1 MNLDTNDSP
10 NGFSSEEIALV
21 EWKGLNQVKM
31 LEDCSSKHA
40 QRALIKRI
48 WKGYQNDELEVVDE
62 CAFEGC

>member
-1 MNLDTNDSP
+1 
-10 NGFSSEEIALV
+10 
-21 EWKGLNQVKM
+21 M